1 MPITNITH
9 SACYTVEMGVSAAY
23 LTRITLDNIHTACKH
38 ICLQGIGCVCVK
50 NYPPEIMQPS
60 SSTRATIV
68 SAENQNDATI
78 VKATFFFCHYYIVW
92 ESNNAGEARGQSWNE
107 SLKSR
112 WIPGGS
118 YGYTSGTKRKHFAA
132 LSSPRPCWRWLQ
144 LQPSCGSPQCNWENR
159 LNLRHTL
166 GKIHLTS
173 MLYDQC
179 VCTIGST
186 VLLVTLDINSKNG
199 AFINTSWRLYQHLTL
214 FSTYTALKCVKFCSK
229 VLLKSCSSASI

>member
-1 MPITNITH
+1 MSDLHAMPITNITH
-9 SACYTVEMGVSAAY
+9 SACYTVEMGISAAY

-38 ICLQGIGCVCVK
+38 ICLQRIGCVCVK

-68 SAENQNDATI
+68 SAENQNGATI

-107 SLKSR
+107 NLKSR

-118 YGYTSGTKRKHFAA
+118 CGYTSGTKRKHFAA

-144 LQPSCGSPQCNWENR
+144 LQPSCGSLQCI
-159 LNLRHTL
+159 RHT
-166 GKIHLTS
+166 
-173 MLYDQC
+173 
-179 VCTIGST
+179 
-186 VLLVTLDINSKNG
+186 
-199 AFINTSWRLYQHLTL
+199 
-214 FSTYTALKCVKFCSK
+214 
-229 VLLKSCSSASI
+229 

>member
-1 MPITNITH
+1 MSDLHAMFINNITH
-9 SACYTVEMGVSAAY
+9 SACYTVEMGVSARD
-23 LTRITLDNIHTACKH
+23 LTRNTLDNNHTAYKH

-50 NYPPEIMQPS
+50 SCRPEIMQPS

-68 SAENQNDATI
+68 SAENQNGATI

-118 YGYTSGTKRKHFAA
+118 CGYTSGTKRKHFAA

-144 LQPSCGSPQCNWENR
+144 LQPSCGSPQCLIQIRREGCFTVIPFLLDYCEDWSEHSQIAKFMGPTWGPPGPCR
-159 LNLRHTL
+159 PQM
-166 GKIHLTS
+166 GP
-173 MLYDQC
+173 MLAPW
-179 VCTIGST
+179 I
-186 VLLVTLDINSKNG
+186 LLSG
-199 AFINTSWRLYQHLTL
+199 
-214 FSTYTALKCVKFCSK
+214 
-229 VLLKSCSSASI
+229 